1 MGIVNDSNLLYI
13 SLVGESDTQSERSHT
28 VTTPAAAGS
37 TQSSSRAATTTVVRS
52 WTRSRD
58 RGVMRVD
65 TAKNGELHVKLKRL
79 VPSVHQWT
87 EQAVKGRG
95 DKHNARTVAAARKHD
110 RSRPTTATT
119 RGACSRTVAE
129 RVQTSRVHNT
139 RPHEPESG
147 DRR

>member
-28 VTTPAAAGS
+28 VTTP
-37 TQSSSRAATTTVVRS
+37 
-52 WTRSRD
+52 RSRRID
-58 RGVMRVD
+58 TIVVPSNNDNRRALMDEISEIEGVMRVD

-87 EQAVKGRG
+87 EQAVKAVS

-110 RSRPTTATT
+110 PKS
-119 RGACSRTVAE
+119 SY
-129 RVQTSRVHNT
+129 HNN
-139 RPHEPESG
+139 PWKGMFEN
-147 DRR
+147 RR